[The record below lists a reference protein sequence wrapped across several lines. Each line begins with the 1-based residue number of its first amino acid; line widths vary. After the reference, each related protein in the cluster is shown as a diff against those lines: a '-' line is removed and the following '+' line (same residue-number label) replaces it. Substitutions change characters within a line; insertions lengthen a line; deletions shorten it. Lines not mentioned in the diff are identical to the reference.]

1 MSLILDAGALIAIER
16 NDRAM
21 WRRLKSVLESGDVP
35 LTHGGVVGQAWR
47 GHGPRSA
54 RMALA
59 LGGIDIRPLDEELGK
74 RSGELLARARKSDV
88 IDAAVILLATDGD
101 IIATSDSNDLRPLA
115 RSAGKAIEFV
125 EA

>member
-1 MSLILDAGALIAIER
+1 
-16 NDRAM
+16 
-21 WRRLKSVLESGDVP
+21 
-35 LTHGGVVGQAWR
+35 
-47 GHGPRSA
+47 
-54 RMALA
+54 MALA

>member
-1 MSLILDAGALIAIER
+1 MSLILDAGALIAIDR

-21 WRRLKSVLESGDVP
+21 WRRLKSALENEDVP
-35 LTHGGVVGQAWR
+35 ITHGGVVGQVWR
-47 GHGPRSA
+47 GRGSRSA

-59 LGGIDIRPLDEELGK
+59 LGGIDIRPLDEDLGK
-74 RSGELLARARKSDV
+74 RSGELLAKARKSDV
-88 IDAAVILLATDGD
+88 IDAAVVLLATDGD

-125 EA
+125 EV